1 MEQKKINLSILF
13 INIVFAIGVAFRSL
27 INFFNGVGIA
37 FVACLIIGGLGL
49 AYGITKKEN
58 RRYLYDMFIMLG
70 LVMII
75 QLIIFCSFDWALTIS
90 IELLK
95 FEYVCC
101 NILSVMSII
110 FLAYGFIRLLFELS
124 NKKFILT
131 EILLGLRPRVKKEK
145 SNKAYKEKTNKSE
158 KRMPKEILNGD
169 FEDKPNDLGDNS
181 QTQSGNENTDSFNS
195 DSDVPNNE
203 NEENDLN

>member
-75 QLIIFCSFDWALTIS
+75 QLIIFCSFVQRY
-90 IELLK
+90 K
-95 FEYVCC
+95 
-101 NILSVMSII
+101 M
-110 FLAYGFIRLLFELS
+110 FLIYANKRGYKTLFI
-124 NKKFILT
+124 
-131 EILLGLRPRVKKEK
+131 
-145 SNKAYKEKTNKSE
+145 
-158 KRMPKEILNGD
+158 
-169 FEDKPNDLGDNS
+169 
-181 QTQSGNENTDSFNS
+181 
-195 DSDVPNNE
+195 
-203 NEENDLN
+203 